1 MSTKRRISILAIT
14 IAAAVLA
21 LGVTVARAAGSEQ
34 IVFSGT
40 GFPPVSSEPWGFW
53 VWCQNE
59 QADPSVGHSKYE
71 TDCNGALYFYQR
83 GVVVHVTGEVSE
95 DEDVEGT
102 YIMDLE
108 SVDGSVVCTLTNT
121 PPILHGPH
129 NTVSASDC
137 TVNGESVSGLVSTNA
152 VVNATGP

>member
-1 MSTKRRISILAIT
+1 MSTKRKISILTIT

-71 TDCNGALYFYQR
+71 TDCNGALHFYDR
-83 GVVVHVTGEVSE
+83 GVVVHVTGEISE
-95 DEDVEGT
+95 DELVEGM
-102 YIMDLE
+102 YVMDLE
-108 SVDGSVVCTLTNT
+108 SDDGSVICTLTNT
-121 PPILHGPH
+121 PPILRGPR
-129 NTVSASDC
+129 NTVSASNC
-137 TVNGESVSGLVSTNA
+137 TVNGKSVAGLLSTNA
-152 VVNATGP
+152 VVTATGP